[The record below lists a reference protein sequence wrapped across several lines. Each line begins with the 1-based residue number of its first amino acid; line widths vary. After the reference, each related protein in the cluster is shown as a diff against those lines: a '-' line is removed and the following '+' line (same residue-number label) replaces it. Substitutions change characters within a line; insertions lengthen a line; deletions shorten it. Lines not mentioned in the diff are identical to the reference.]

1 MTSKQLFL
9 TIFFWNKWINPLHKG
24 DKKETAYRAR
34 ETPSQPP
41 SGKTQHYLATLINLE
56 VDNSI
61 PLYDLV
67 PST

>member
-9 TIFFWNKWINPLHKG
+9 TIFFWNKSIAQGRQKR
-24 DKKETAYRAR
+24 KEMAYRAR